1 MLWLYLHFPYLLL
14 EHFSQSEPAPHP
26 MALISGKPAKV
37 LQANPPAASQGVAPG
52 QTMQT
57 AAALA
62 PDLRLIPADLNEQQ
76 RILRQQAVWLYR
88 HVARITLYAPDGIL
102 TEAGSLCRLHGGLEG
117 LWKTLESELDRR
129 NLTAWLACGHTPKAA
144 RLLARTRQG
153 QCTDDRQALKQSL
166 RSIPVEHAELDPK
179 ATERLQR
186 MGLQSLGRIFQ
197 LPDRELARRLGP
209 ETCLGLQKL
218 VGTAADPQKEWSPP
232 AHFHRR
238 LDFAEDVEHTSGLLF
253 PLQRALQ
260 ELEEELRWRQ
270 HSTDTLEIQLHHRV
284 ESATDLPLRSTAPE
298 HRASAFLALL
308 RLKLER
314 LELISPVI
322 GATLQ
327 VQRFIS
333 RHTPAGDDLFGES
346 DSGRDEAWQHLLS
359 RLQTRLGDGALR
371 ALSVQDDHR
380 PEQACQY
387 QAIDTAK
394 TGAAMIRH
402 ALPRRPLWF
411 LKAPQPLVHMP
422 LEWLAGPERISAGWW
437 DGERIQRDY
446 YIARLH
452 SGQTGWLFRDV
463 TGGWFIHGWF
473 G

>member
-14 EHFSQSEPAPHP
+14 EHFSQSDPEPRPK
-26 MALISGKPAKV
+26 ALISGKPAKV
-37 LQANPPAASQGVAPG
+37 LQANPLATSQGVAPG
-52 QTMQT
+52 QTVQT
-57 AAALA
+57 ATALM
-62 PDLRLIPADLNEQQ
+62 PDLQLIPADLTEQQ

-88 HVARITLYAPDGIL
+88 HVARITLHAPDGIL
-102 TEAGSLCRLHGGLEG
+102 TEAGSLCRLHGGLQG
-117 LWKTLESELDRR
+117 LWETLESELTRR

-144 RLLARTRQG
+144 RLLARTQQG

-166 RSIPVEHAELDPK
+166 HAIPVEHAELDPR

-209 ETCLGLQKL
+209 ETCLELQKL

-238 LDFAEDVEHTSGLLF
+238 LDFAEDVEHTSGLQF

-270 HSTDTLEIQLHHRV
+270 HSTDTLNIQLHHR
-284 ESATDLPLRSTAPE
+284 SDAATGLPLRTTAPE
-298 HRASAFLALL
+298 HRAPAFLALL
-308 RLKLER
+308 RLKFER
-314 LELISPVI
+314 LELTSPVV

-327 VQRFIS
+327 VQRFIA
-333 RHTPAGDDLFGES
+333 RHTPGGDDLFGES
-346 DSGRDEAWQHLLS
+346 GSDRTEAWQHLLS
-359 RLQTRLGDGALR
+359 RLQTRLGDSALR
-371 ALSVQDDHR
+371 VISAQDDHR
-380 PEQACQY
+380 PEQACQLR
-387 QAIDTAK
+387 AI
-394 TGAAMIRH
+394 AASGQS
-402 ALPRRPLWF
+402 APKGNQTLPRRPLWL

-422 LEWLAGPERISAGWW
+422 QEWLAGPERISAGWW